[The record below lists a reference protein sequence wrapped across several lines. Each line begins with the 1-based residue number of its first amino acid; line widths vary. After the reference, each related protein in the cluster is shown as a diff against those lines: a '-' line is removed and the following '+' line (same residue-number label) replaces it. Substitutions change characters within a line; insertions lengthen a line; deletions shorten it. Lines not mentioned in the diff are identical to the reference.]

1 MEGQVILLGP
11 FHAGPPDQVKPLAVV
26 THEPAAV
33 GVHDDDLGF
42 PDCVKSSVKSM
53 SRKMNDRLSK

>member
-1 MEGQVILLGP
+1 MEGQVVLLGP

-33 GVHDDDLGF
+33 GVHDDDLGL
-42 PDCVKSSVKSM
+42 PEKCQVKL
-53 SRKMNDRLSK
+53 NDRK